1 MTPTLTTTPT
11 PTPSLVKT
19 SLYRVAGCFAV
30 KPPSSLSESC
40 NGLPLTGTSD
50 NLNDAQTII
59 SLSEN

>member
-1 MTPTLTTTPT
+1 MTPTTTAA

-19 SLYRVAGCFAV
+19 NLYRVAGCFAV

-40 NGLPLTGTSD
+40 NGLPPTGTSD